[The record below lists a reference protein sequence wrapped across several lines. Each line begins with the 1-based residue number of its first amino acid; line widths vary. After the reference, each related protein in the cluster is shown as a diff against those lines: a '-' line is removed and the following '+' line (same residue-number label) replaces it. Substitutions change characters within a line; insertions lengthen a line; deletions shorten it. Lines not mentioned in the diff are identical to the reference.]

1 MTGPDSRRHAVISRF
16 HLVNVLGVI
25 AIPALGWFT
34 QHWSG
39 ATTLVVYWFENVATC
54 LLVMARIAVHRS
66 WSPKYGH
73 FRYGA
78 PQASGSAN
86 QSFLAG
92 FALISLVFCAA
103 HGIFLGAILGL
114 LAHNRAPALRLIDL
128 DWRSVGWGCL
138 SVSLF
143 LTLDFLLD
151 LTGLRR
157 WSFRDLEVIANIGL
171 GRIMVVHLTLLLGF
185 AAIAA
190 TDAPGTLFGVFVVL
204 KTLAALS
211 AVVPQWEPE
220 RPPSWLSNLMNRV
233 PNVHPGERFED
244 FWVQDQARER
254 ERQHRNERAW
264 RKAAPHGLPLE
275 MRRRRCG
282 RSSSN
287 PES

>member
-1 MTGPDSRRHAVISRF
+1 MTVPDSRRHGATSRLQLF
-16 HLVNVLGVI
+16 NALGVI

-34 QHWSG
+34 LHWSG
-39 ATTLVVYWFENVATC
+39 ATTLVVYWVENVATC
-54 LLVMARIAVHRS
+54 LLVTARIAVHRR
-66 WSPKYGH
+66 WTPKYGH

-78 PQASGSAN
+78 PQANGSAN

-92 FALISLVFCAA
+92 FALISLAFCAA

-114 LAHNRAPALRLIDL
+114 LAHNRAPALQLLDL
-128 DWRSVGWGCL
+128 NWRSIGWGCL
-138 SVSLF
+138 CVLLF

-151 LTGLRR
+151 LTNLRR
-157 WSFRDLEVIANIGL
+157 WSFRDVEEIANIGL

-185 AAIAA
+185 AGIAA
-190 TDAPGTLFGVFVVL
+190 TDAPSTLFGVFVVL

-220 RPPSWLSNLMNRV
+220 RPPRWLSNLMNRV

-254 ERQHRNERAW
+254 ERQRRNEQPW
-264 RKAAPHGLPLE
+264 RTAASQSDPGSGSPGSI
-275 MRRRRCG
+275 R
-282 RSSSN
+282 
-287 PES
+287 